1 MGNIRKEIV
10 MIIGERIKKRRVEK
24 GYTQYELGTMLGVSK
39 VSDCGYET
47 GNRTPTMTI
56 FLKLSEVLDLSID
69 YMVGNDIT
77 AVNEAGEEYTVK
89 VAQEDLA
96 IIQEL
101 KTNRE
106 LYNKLCSDPKRMVQL
121 IVRKLK

>member
-39 VSDCGYET
+39 VSVCGYET